1 MSGNEIPA
9 LRIGVGLTT
18 VGRWDEL
25 ALLLED
31 LATQTHP
38 PHAVAIA
45 HHGDGDNPPA
55 LDALVGRFAG
65 AFEIRT
71 LASPRGVSNGR
82 NAAAQVLADVDWLWF
97 PNDTSRVDPD
107 FLARVAPH
115 CAPPR
120 TVLALQLADREGPR
134 NPLPERGSPMTRR
147 NVWGVIEPAT
157 VFRREQFDAVGGFDT
172 DRGSGAT
179 SPWQAGEGTDLLLR
193 MSERDD
199 FSIEWISDIVV
210 RAQTE
215 FAHLPAEERRRK
227 LRNYG
232 RGAGNVL
239 RTWRYPLWYKLA
251 HLLAAIL
258 QPLRN
263 PDKYTPRDALALFIG
278 RTEGL
283 LGRPFSKG
291 TDHQA
296 IVR

>member
-1 MSGNEIPA
+1 MTGTEIAAPKF
-9 LRIGVGLTT
+9 GVALTT
-18 VGRWDEL
+18 VGRWEEL
-25 ALLLED
+25 GLLLED
-31 LATQTHP
+31 LAGQSYP
-38 PHAVAIA
+38 PHAVAIV
-45 HHGDGDNPPA
+45 HHGDGGDPPA
-55 LDALVGRFAG
+55 LVDLVQRFG
-65 AFEIRT
+65 GDLDIRT

-82 NAAAQVLADVDWLWF
+82 NAGAKTLSDVDWLWF

-107 FLARVAPH
+107 FFERVAPL
-115 CAPPR
+115 CAPPA

-134 NPLPERGSPMTRR
+134 NPLPERGSPMTQR

-157 VFRREQFDAVGGFDT
+157 VFRRQQFEAVGGFDT
-172 DRGSGAT
+172 NRGSGAS

-193 MSERDD
+193 MAERDD
-199 FSIEWISDIVV
+199 FSIEWVPDIVV

-251 HLLAAIL
+251 HLLAAVL

-263 PDKYTPRDALALFIG
+263 PDKYTPRDALALLIG

-296 IVR
+296 IMR